1 MPLDIYKNLR
11 KIFYGEE
18 ALEMIHAK
26 SNETDYNYQMKS
38 FLSVIADSG
47 IVEAYILDRHHM
59 SYLDDFYLRKVFEK
73 IAMRN
78 DCDRPL
84 NILEVE

>member
-1 MPLDIYKNLR
+1 
-11 KIFYGEE
+11 
-18 ALEMIHAK
+18 
-26 SNETDYNYQMKS
+26 MKS